1 MSRRLL
7 ALCAACMAAPA
18 MAGTF
23 IDFSSPDA
31 GAIMHPDSY
40 NGVGGEYVVTVC
52 LNPAK
57 KPTPAVNPEDDDP
70 EQALRNVVAEFN
82 RLQGTSGNVVNAA
95 AEGVPLGRPDFESV
109 AVHELGHCIG
119 LDHNTIGPS
128 EVAELGGCDENGG
141 TPAPSCSSNEAR
153 QLRYFAN
160 SYNGPNALM
169 NVDDGAD
176 NARGSRDDIRGD
188 DLNRNW
194 FRIGS
199 NDPFEVAGAT
209 VDRTTHRIA
218 GFPGGHLFAEVAT
231 SFNPCNN
238 PVSDTSTLRGE
249 PATSAVMFP
258 VLCTNN
264 VVRQTSWDD
273 VTTLRIAQS
282 GSDGIA
288 GNADDYTVRMEYVGE
303 SSSCD
308 IVVEF
313 ESGPGF
319 AFCGVQGFDG
329 NPNQRITAAT
339 ANFEISVDW
348 FFNQED
354 STGPGA
360 PIGRIFY
367 DGFE

>member
-1 MSRRLL
+1 MNRHLL
-7 ALCAACMAAPA
+7 ALCAACMAGPA
-18 MAGTF
+18 AAGSF
-23 IDFSSPDA
+23 IDFSSPNTD
-31 GAIMHPDSY
+31 AIMHPDSY
-40 NGVGGEYVVTVC
+40 TGTGGEYVVTIC
-52 LNPAK
+52 LNPSK
-57 KPTPAVNPEDDDP
+57 KPTPALDPEDDDP
-70 EQALRNVVAEFN
+70 EQALRNVAAEFN
-82 RLQGTSGNVVNAA
+82 RLQGTSGNVVNGVVA
-95 AEGVPLGRPDFESV
+95 GVPFGRADFESV

-128 EVAELGGCDENGG
+128 EIAELGACDESGA
-141 TPAPSCSSNEAR
+141 TPAPSCFSDEAR
-153 QLRYFAN
+153 QLRYFTN
-160 SYNGPNALM
+160 SYNGTNAVI

-176 NARGSRDDIRGD
+176 NARGSRDDARGD
-188 DLNRNW
+188 DLNRHW

-209 VDRTTHRIA
+209 VDRSTHRVT
-218 GFPGGHLFAEVAT
+218 GFPPGHNFAEVAT

-238 PVSDTSTLRGE
+238 PVANTSGLRGE
-249 PATSAVMFP
+249 PPTSAAMFP

-282 GSDGIA
+282 GNDGIA

-319 AFCGVQGFDG
+319 AFCGVSGFDG
-329 NPNQRITAAT
+329 SPNQRITTAT
-339 ANFEISVDW
+339 ANFEIAVDW
-348 FFNQED
+348 YFNQED

-360 PIGRIFY
+360 PVDRIFY